1 MKMYNIKIVHYD
13 FDSENDNVMLYSTK
27 ADMRSALL
35 SLSGMGN
42 DNINFDVNNLIKT
55 DVVFNNLDQPL
66 MSLLNYNYCIV
77 YNDDEIYCY
86 FIREMKQLSG
96 RQVMLSLEIDSWNTY
111 IYDISAIAYVR
122 RSMPDRFKPVISQQ
136 GNVLGFAYDNTLTS
150 PLYQREAIRECPKY
164 VDTKCKLDVVYNND
178 VDNDNVATW
187 MRSNID
193 HWEYLYVDVGEYVA
207 VNTSVP
213 DTPQELKFNIGE
225 LRYMTQEEGAGGA
238 IRSGIGVL
246 VQPVYKSSKNLKYK
260 NANGDIIDFGS
271 FSKFKDQNGLAK
283 VHANKHSI
291 VPPFRMDSTIT
302 GTIDTN
308 GDLIIDWE
316 CINRNM
322 NASLYNVWVTEQY
335 ITKPIALSI
344 RKGQSTGITSYYD
357 KDIVTSTAQGNFEPK
372 ILNEDY
378 SVYRIYCGGQS
389 YDLPI
394 LKTSNRPQFL
404 YTEALTPD
412 ITKGYLR
419 YDDVHSP
426 HPYTARRVFGADNTK
441 DLTGLI
447 VAQDFSMWLVKEQ
460 LDTWLAQNKNNL
472 QIFQNKI
479 EQRDVGAMVGLT
491 ASTLGMLAGGDASI
505 GMGTI
510 ASGVRTSLDKLYDQ
524 ANYNLTIDNM
534 RQAPDQL
541 GAVNSNIVMQNGI
554 DEFGIYLEV
563 LKLLPKDEKVVRN
576 YLYLNGY
583 VDGEVRDLST
593 IMRTRRYFN
602 YVQADI
608 IELTANMSEE
618 QKDRMRAIFSRG
630 VRIWHDDYYV
640 GVKNN
645 LNNIERSVLAYGN

>member
-1 MKMYNIKIVHYD
+1 MYNIKIVHYD
-13 FDSENDNVMLYSTK
+13 FDADNNNVMLYASK

-35 SLSGMGN
+35 SLSGRGN

-55 DVVFNNLDQPL
+55 DIVFDNLDQPL

-111 IYDISAIAYVR
+111 IYDMSAMAYVR

-136 GNVLGFAYDNTLTS
+136 GSVLGFAYDNTLTS
-150 PLYQREAIRECPKY
+150 PLFQREAIRECPMY
-164 VDTKCKLDVVYNND
+164 VDTKCKLDVVYNDD
-178 VDNDNVATW
+178 VDNDDVATW

-193 HWEYLYVDVGEYVA
+193 HWEYLYVDTGEYVA
-207 VNTSVP
+207 DVIDVSGVP
-213 DTPQELKFNIGE
+213 TELKINVGE
-225 LRYMTQEEGAGGA
+225 LRYMTQELGAGGA

-260 NANGDIIDFGS
+260 HSDDRVWNFGN
-271 FSKFKDQNGLAK
+271 FGLFKDKNGLAK

-291 VPPFRMDSTIT
+291 VPPFGMNSTIT
-302 GTIDTN
+302 GTIDDN

-322 NASLYNVWVTEQY
+322 GAGGDNVWVTEQY
-335 ITKPIALSI
+335 ITEPIALSI
-344 RKGQSTGITSYYD
+344 RKGQSTGIASYYG
-357 KDIVTSTAQGNFEPK
+357 KDIVQSTTQGNFEPK
-372 ILNEDY
+372 LLNEDY

-419 YDDVHSP
+419 YDNVHSP
-426 HPYTARRVFGADNTK
+426 HPYVGRRVFGADNTK

-447 VAQDFSMWLVKEQ
+447 ISQDYSMWLVKEQ
-460 LDTWLAQNKNNL
+460 LDTWLANNKNNL
-472 QIFQNKI
+472 QIFQNQQIGNIAKSA
-479 EQRDVGAMVGLT
+479 VG
-491 ASTLGMLAGGDASI
+491 
-505 GMGTI
+505 I
-510 ASGVRTSLDKLYDQ
+510 ASGILTKAGSTSPNAGAIGIDTIAKGAGDIMNIAVAQ
-524 ANYNLTIDNM
+524 DNYNLTIDNM

-602 YVQADI
+602 YIQADI

-618 QKDRMRAIFSRG
+618 QKDRMRALFSKG

-645 LNNIERSVLAYGN
+645 LNNIERSVLAYG

>member
-1 MKMYNIKIVHYD
+1 MYNIKIVHYD
-13 FDSENDNVMLYSTK
+13 FDSENDNVMLYATK

-35 SLSGMGN
+35 SLSGMSN
-42 DNINFDVNNLIKT
+42 DNINFDVNNLMKT
-55 DVVFNNLDQPL
+55 DVVFDNLDQPL
-66 MSLLNYNYCIV
+66 ISLLNYNYCIV
-77 YNDDEIYCY
+77 YNDDEMYCY
-86 FIREMKQLSG
+86 FIRDMKQLSG

-136 GNVLGFAYDNTLTS
+136 GKVLGFAYDNTLTS
-150 PLYQREAIRECPKY
+150 PLYQREAIRDCPKY
-164 VDTKCKLDVVYNND
+164 VDTKCKLDVVYNDD

-213 DTPQELKFNIGE
+213 DTQQELKFNVGE
-225 LRYMTQEEGAGGA
+225 LRYMTQEADAGGA

-246 VQPVYKSSKNLKYK
+246 VQPVYKSSKKLKYK
-260 NANGDIIDFGS
+260 NENGNVIELGG

-316 CINRNM
+316 CINRTM

-344 RKGQSTGITSYYD
+344 RKGQSTGIASYYD
-357 KDIVTSTAQGNFEPK
+357 KDIVTSTTQGNFEPK

-419 YDDVHSP
+419 YDDVHSQ
-426 HPYTARRVFGADNTK
+426 HPYTARRVFGAYNTK

-460 LDTWLAQNKNNL
+460 LDTWLANNKNNL

-524 ANYNLTIDNM
+524 TNYNLTIDNM

-602 YVQADI
+602 YIQADI
-608 IELTANMSEE
+608 IELTANISEE

-645 LNNIERSVLAYGN
+645 LNNIERSVLAYGD

>member
-1 MKMYNIKIVHYD
+1 
-13 FDSENDNVMLYSTK
+13 
-27 ADMRSALL
+27 
-35 SLSGMGN
+35 
-42 DNINFDVNNLIKT
+42 
-55 DVVFNNLDQPL
+55 
-66 MSLLNYNYCIV
+66 
-77 YNDDEIYCY
+77 
-86 FIREMKQLSG
+86 
-96 RQVMLSLEIDSWNTY
+96 
-111 IYDISAIAYVR
+111 
-122 RSMPDRFKPVISQQ
+122 
-136 GNVLGFAYDNTLTS
+136 
-150 PLYQREAIRECPKY
+150 
-164 VDTKCKLDVVYNND
+164 
-178 VDNDNVATW
+178 
-187 MRSNID
+187 
-193 HWEYLYVDVGEYVA
+193 
-207 VNTSVP
+207 
-213 DTPQELKFNIGE
+213 
-225 LRYMTQEEGAGGA
+225 
-238 IRSGIGVL
+238 
-246 VQPVYKSSKNLKYK
+246 
-260 NANGDIIDFGS
+260 
-271 FSKFKDQNGLAK
+271 
-283 VHANKHSI
+283 
-291 VPPFRMDSTIT
+291 MDSTIT
-302 GTIDTN
+302 GTIDDN

-316 CINRNM
+316 CINRTM
-322 NASLYNVWVTEQY
+322 NASLYNVWVTNQY

-344 RKGQSTGITSYYD
+344 RKGQSTGIASYYD
-357 KDIVTSTAQGNFEPK
+357 KDIVTSTAHGNFEPK

-378 SVYRIYCGGQS
+378 SVYRIYCGGQY

-404 YTEALTPD
+404 YTEAFTPD

-419 YDDVHSP
+419 YDDVHST
-426 HPYTARRVFGADNTK
+426 HPYPARRVFGADNTK

-447 VAQDFSMWLVKEQ
+447 ISQDYSMWLVKEQ
-460 LDTWLAQNKNNL
+460 LDTWLANNKNNL

-608 IELTANMSEE
+608 IELTANISEE